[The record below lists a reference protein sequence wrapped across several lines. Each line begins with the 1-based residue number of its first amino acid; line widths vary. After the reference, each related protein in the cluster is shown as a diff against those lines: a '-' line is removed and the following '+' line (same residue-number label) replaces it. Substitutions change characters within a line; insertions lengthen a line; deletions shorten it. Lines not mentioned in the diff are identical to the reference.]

1 MRILL
6 TVMLMISFYQP
17 AFANVVVNGTRII
30 YHAASR
36 ETTVQLFNNGTS
48 PALVQ
53 AWIDDGDINSTPET
67 ARVPFLL
74 TPPVVKIAGGSGQQ
88 LLIKKLPST
97 LPADRESVFFLNVL
111 DIPPVPENLAGKN
124 TVQLAVRSRI
134 KLFYRPQ
141 ALAGR
146 SDKAITQ
153 VQIKSAG
160 NGFSISNPSR
170 YFITL
175 ANIRD
180 GKQKN
185 LLRDAIMLSPFAT
198 QQVASATAALP
209 GKSYYL
215 LYVDDLGAYK
225 TQAVTS
231 Q

>member
-1 MRILL
+1 MRILITLML
-6 TVMLMISFYQP
+6 TISFYHS
-17 AFANVVVNGTRII
+17 AFANVIVNGTRII
-30 YHAASR
+30 YHAVNK

-74 TPPVVKIAGGSGQQ
+74 SPPVVKISGGSGQQ
-88 LLIKKLPST
+88 LLIKKLPSA
-97 LPADRESVFFLNVL
+97 LPLDKESVFYLNIL

-146 SDKAITQ
+146 SDKAITR
-153 VQIKSAG
+153 VQLKSTG
-160 NGFSISNPSR
+160 NGFSITNPSP

-180 GKQKN
+180 EKQKN
-185 LLRDAIMLSPFAT
+185 LLRDAIMLPPFST
-198 QQVASATAALP
+198 QRVASATAPLP
-209 GKSYYL
+209 GKPYYL

-225 TQAVTS
+225 TQAATS